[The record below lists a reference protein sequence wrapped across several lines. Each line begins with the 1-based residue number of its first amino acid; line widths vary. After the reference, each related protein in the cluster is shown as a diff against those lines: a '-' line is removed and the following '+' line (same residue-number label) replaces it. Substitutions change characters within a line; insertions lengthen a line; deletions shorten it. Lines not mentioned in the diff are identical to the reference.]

1 MAENNFKPFA
11 VGAGANVSSQTDWEN
26 LVALSTGFT
35 AGIARSEQINK
46 ALRQGTVMASVLG
59 QIILEQT
66 AEDVLDNGDTAALKA
81 QLLTALTSLQ
91 IDSVYPVG
99 AVLFFAQNKN
109 PNTLF
114 HWDGMELHRRKQ
126 NNSTWTSRMDRM
138 FWVQGGAD
146 TVSLA
151 KANLPAQALS
161 ITGTAASVDLGTKTT
176 DSRGAHSHG
185 WGSSMQKQ
193 GGSDQAVGSN
203 GGTDFGTTS
212 TSGAHTHSVALG
224 SHSHSV
230 SGNTE
235 NMGSGTALNITNAYV
250 KLMGWYR
257 SA

>member
-11 VGAGANVSSQTDWEN
+11 VGAGANVSSQADWEN

-35 AGIARSEQINK
+35 AGVARSEQVNK

-59 QIILEQT
+59 QIIADQT
-66 AEDVLDNGDTAALKA
+66 AEDVLDDGDTAALKT
-81 QLLTALTSLQ
+81 QLLAALTSLQ

-114 HWDGMELHRRKQ
+114 PGTTWNYIGENKTIRLGLQ
-126 NNSTWTSRMDRM
+126 NGTDVLTT
-138 FWVQGGAD
+138 GGAD
-146 TVSLA
+146 SVTIA
-151 KANLPAQALS
+151 KGNLPAQALS
-161 ITGTAASVDLGTKTT
+161 VSGTAASVDLGTKTT
-176 DSRGAHSHG
+176 NSQGAHSHG

-203 GGTDFGTTS
+203 GGTNFGTTS
-212 TSGAHTHSVALG
+212 EAGVHTHSVELG
-224 SHSHSV
+224 SHGHNV

-235 NMGSGTALNITNAYV
+235 NMGSGTALNITNSYV

>member
-11 VGAGANVSSQTDWEN
+11 VGAGANVSSQADWEN

-35 AGIARSEQINK
+35 AGIARSEQVNK

-59 QIILEQT
+59 QIIADQT
-66 AEDVLDNGDTAALKA
+66 AEDVLDDGDTAALKT
-81 QLLTALTSLQ
+81 QLLAALTSLQ

-114 HWDGMELHRRKQ
+114 PGTTWNYIGENKTIRLGLQ
-126 NNSTWTSRMDRM
+126 NGTDVLTT
-138 FWVQGGAD
+138 GGAD
-146 TVSLA
+146 TVTIA
-151 KANLPAQALS
+151 KGNLPAQALS
-161 ITGTAASVDLGTKTT
+161 VSGTAASVDLGTKTT
-176 DSRGAHSHG
+176 NSQGAHSHG

-203 GGTDFGTTS
+203 GGTNFGS
-212 TSGAHTHSVALG
+212 TSEAGDHTHSLELG
-224 SHSHSV
+224 SHGHNV

-235 NMGSGTALNITNAYV
+235 NMGSGTALNITNSYV

>member
-11 VGAGANVSSQTDWEN
+11 VGAGANVSSQADWEN

-35 AGIARSEQINK
+35 AGVARSEQVNK

-59 QIILEQT
+59 QIIADQT
-66 AEDVLDNGDTAALKA
+66 AEDVLDDGDTAALKT
-81 QLLTALTSLQ
+81 QLLAALTSLQ

-114 HWDGMELHRRKQ
+114 PGTTWNYIGENKTIRLGLQ
-126 NNSTWTSRMDRM
+126 NGTDVLTT
-138 FWVQGGAD
+138 GGAD
-146 TVSLA
+146 TVTIA
-151 KANLPAQALS
+151 KGNLPAQALS
-161 ITGTAASVDLGTKTT
+161 VSGTAASVDLGTKTT
-176 DSRGAHSHG
+176 NSQGAHSHG

-203 GGTDFGTTS
+203 GGTNFGTTS
-212 TSGAHTHSVALG
+212 EAGDHTHSVELG
-224 SHSHSV
+224 SHGHNV

-235 NMGSGTALNITNAYV
+235 NMGSGTALNITNSYL

>member
-26 LVALSTGFT
+26 LALSTGFT

-109 PNTLF
+109 PTHF
-114 HWDGMELHRRKQ
+114 SWDGMELHRRKQ
-126 NNSTWTSRMDRM
+126 NNSTWTSEWIGCSGYR
-138 FWVQGGAD
+138 GAD

-176 DSRGAHSHG
+176 DSQGAL
-185 WGSSMQKQ
+185 
-193 GGSDQAVGSN
+193 
-203 GGTDFGTTS
+203 TR
-212 TSGAHTHSVALG
+212 
-224 SHSHSV
+224 
-230 SGNTE
+230 
-235 NMGSGTALNITNAYV
+235 MG
-250 KLMGWYR
+250 
-257 SA
+257 

>member
-109 PNTLF
+109 PNTF
-114 HWDGMELHRRKQ
+114 PWDGMELHRRKQ
-126 NNSTWTSRMDRM
+126 NNSTWTSE
-138 FWVQGGAD
+138 WIGC
-146 TVSLA
+146 
-151 KANLPAQALS
+151 
-161 ITGTAASVDLGTKTT
+161 
-176 DSRGAHSHG
+176 
-185 WGSSMQKQ
+185 
-193 GGSDQAVGSN
+193 
-203 GGTDFGTTS
+203 
-212 TSGAHTHSVALG
+212 SGYR
-224 SHSHSV
+224 
-230 SGNTE
+230 
-235 NMGSGTALNITNAYV
+235 GSGYGFSGQSKLTCTGIEYYRNCCFSRSGHKNYRQPGSALTR
-250 KLMGWYR
+250 MG
-257 SA
+257 

>member
-11 VGAGANVSSQTDWEN
+11 VGAGANVSSQADWEN

-35 AGIARSEQINK
+35 AGVARSEQVNK

-59 QIILEQT
+59 QIIADQT
-66 AEDVLDNGDTAALKA
+66 AEDVLDDGDTAALKT
-81 QLLTALTSLQ
+81 QLLAALTSLQ

-114 HWDGMELHRRKQ
+114 PGTTWNYIGENKTIRLGLQ
-126 NNSTWTSRMDRM
+126 NGTDVLTT
-138 FWVQGGAD
+138 GGAD
-146 TVSLA
+146 TVTIA
-151 KANLPAQALS
+151 KGNLPAQALS
-161 ITGTAASVDLGTKTT
+161 VSGTAASVDLGTKTT
-176 DSRGAHSHG
+176 NSKGAHSHG

-203 GGTDFGTTS
+203 GGTNFGTTS
-212 TSGAHTHSVALG
+212 EAGDHTHSVELG
-224 SHSHSV
+224 SHGHNV

-235 NMGSGTALNITNAYV
+235 NMGSGTALNITNSYV

>member
-11 VGAGANVSSQTDWEN
+11 VGAGANVSTQADWEG

-35 AGIARSEQINK
+35 AGIARSEQVNK

-59 QIILEQT
+59 QLIADQT
-66 AEDVLDNGDTAALKA
+66 DEDVLDDGDTDALKT
-81 QLLTALTSLQ
+81 QLLAALTSLQ
-91 IDSVYPVG
+91 IDSVYPIG
-99 AVLFFAQNKN
+99 AVLFFTQNKN

-114 HWDGMELHRRKQ
+114 PGTTWNYIGENKTIRLGLQ
-126 NNSTWTSRMDRM
+126 NGSDILDT
-138 FWVQGGAD
+138 GGAD

-151 KANLPAQALS
+151 KENLPAQTLS

-176 DSRGAHSHG
+176 DSQGDHSHG

-212 TSGAHTHSVALG
+212 TAGAHTHSVALG
-224 SHSHSV
+224 SHSHSI

>member
-11 VGAGANVSSQTDWEN
+11 VGAGANVSTQADWEN

-35 AGIARSEQINK
+35 AGIARSEQVNK

-59 QIILEQT
+59 QIIADQT
-66 AEDVLDNGDTAALKA
+66 AEDVLDDGDTAALKT
-81 QLLTALTSLQ
+81 QLLAALTSLQ

-114 HWDGMELHRRKQ
+114 PGTTWGYIGENKTIRLGLQ
-126 NNSTWTSRMDRM
+126 NGTDVLTT
-138 FWVQGGAD
+138 GGAD
-146 TVSLA
+146 TVTIA
-151 KANLPAQALS
+151 KGNLPAQTLS
-161 ITGTAASVDLGTKTT
+161 VSGTAASVDLGTKTT
-176 DSRGAHSHG
+176 NSQGAHSHG

-203 GGTDFGTTS
+203 GDTNFGTTS
-212 TSGAHTHSVALG
+212 EAGAHTHSVELG
-224 SHSHSV
+224 SHSHDI

-235 NMGSGTALNITNAYV
+235 NMGSGNALNITNSYV

>member
-11 VGAGANVSSQTDWEN
+11 VGAGANVSSQADWEN

-35 AGIARSEQINK
+35 AGVARSEQVNK

-59 QIILEQT
+59 QIIADQT
-66 AEDVLDNGDTAALKA
+66 AEDVLDDGDTAALKT
-81 QLLTALTSLQ
+81 QLLAALTSLQ

-114 HWDGMELHRRKQ
+114 PGTTWNYIGENKTIRLGLQ
-126 NNSTWTSRMDRM
+126 NGTDVLTT
-138 FWVQGGAD
+138 GGAD
-146 TVSLA
+146 SVTIA
-151 KANLPAQALS
+151 KGNLPAQALS
-161 ITGTAASVDLGTKTT
+161 VSGTAASVDLGTKTT
-176 DSRGAHSHG
+176 NSQGAHSHG
-185 WGSSMQKQ
+185 WGSSMKKQ

-212 TSGAHTHSVALG
+212 TSGAHTHSVSLG

>member
-11 VGAGANVSSQTDWEN
+11 VGAGANVSSQADWEN

-35 AGIARSEQINK
+35 AGIARSEQVNK

-59 QIILEQT
+59 QIIADQT
-66 AEDVLDNGDTAALKA
+66 AEDVLDDGDTAALKT
-81 QLLTALTSLQ
+81 QLLAALTSLQ

-109 PNTLF
+109 PNMLF
-114 HWDGMELHRRKQ
+114 PGTTWNYIGENKTIRLGLQ
-126 NNSTWTSRMDRM
+126 NGTDVLTT
-138 FWVQGGAD
+138 GGAD
-146 TVSLA
+146 TVTIA
-151 KANLPAQALS
+151 KGNLPAQALS
-161 ITGTAASVDLGTKTT
+161 VSGTAASVDLGTKTT
-176 DSRGAHSHG
+176 DSQGAHSHG

-235 NMGSGTALNITNAYV
+235 NMGSGTALNITNSYV

>member
-114 HWDGMELHRRKQ
+114 PGTVWNYIGENKTIRLGLQ
-126 NNSTWTSRMDRM
+126 NGSD
-138 FWVQGGAD
+138 V
-146 TVSLA
+146 
-151 KANLPAQALS
+151 
-161 ITGTAASVDLGTKTT
+161 LGT
-176 DSRGAHSHG
+176 
-185 WGSSMQKQ
+185 
-193 GGSDQAVGSN
+193 GGSGYGFSGQSKLTCTGIEYYRNCCFSRSGHKNYRQPRERTHTDGVAQCRNKVVQIRRWALMAVLIL
-203 GGTDFGTTS
+203 
-212 TSGAHTHSVALG
+212 ALHQRVG
-224 SHSHSV
+224 HIPIALPWV
-230 SGNTE
+230 L
-235 NMGSGTALNITNAYV
+235 TATVFPVIPRTWV
-250 KLMGWYR
+250 VVPH
-257 SA
+257 

>member
-114 HWDGMELHRRKQ
+114 PGTVWNYIGENKTIRLGLQD
-126 NNSTWTSRMDRM
+126 
-138 FWVQGGAD
+138 GAD
-146 TVSLA
+146 VLTTGGSDTA
-151 KANLPAQALS
+151 TIGKSNLPAVSLTVS
-161 ITGTAASVDLGTKTT
+161 GSAASVDLGTKTT
-176 DSRGAHSHG
+176 SSNGDHTHG

-193 GGSDQAVGSN
+193 GGSDQAVGNNS
-203 GGTDFGTTS
+203 GTDFGTTS
-212 TSGAHTHSVALG
+212 TAGAHTHSVALG
-224 SHSHSV
+224 SHTHAV
-230 SGNTE
+230 SGTTE
-235 NMGSGTALNITNAYV
+235 NMGTGAALTVTNAYV

-257 SA
+257 TA

>member
-11 VGAGANVSSQTDWEN
+11 VGAGANVSSQADWEN

-35 AGIARSEQINK
+35 AGVARSEQVNK

-59 QIILEQT
+59 QIIADQT
-66 AEDVLDNGDTAALKA
+66 AEDVLDDGDTAALKT
-81 QLLTALTSLQ
+81 QLLAALTSLQ

-114 HWDGMELHRRKQ
+114 PGTTWNYIGENKTIRLGFQ
-126 NNSTWTSRMDRM
+126 NGTDVLTT
-138 FWVQGGAD
+138 GGAD
-146 TVSLA
+146 TVTIA
-151 KANLPAQALS
+151 KGNLPAQALS
-161 ITGTAASVDLGTKTT
+161 VSGTAASVDLGTKTT
-176 DSRGAHSHG
+176 NSQGAHSHG

-203 GGTDFGTTS
+203 GGTNFGTTS
-212 TSGAHTHSVALG
+212 EAGDHTHSVELG
-224 SHSHSV
+224 SHGHNV

-235 NMGSGTALNITNAYV
+235 NMGSGTALNITNSYV

>member
-11 VGAGANVSSQTDWEN
+11 VGAGANVSSQADWEN

-35 AGIARSEQINK
+35 AGIARSDQVNK

-66 AEDVLDNGDTAALKA
+66 AEDVLDNGDTDALKV
-81 QLLTALTSLQ
+81 QLLAALTSLQ

-114 HWDGMELHRRKQ
+114 PGTTWNYIGENKTIRLGLQNGTDVMGM
-126 NNSTWTSRMDRM
+126 
-138 FWVQGGAD
+138 GGAD
-146 TVSLA
+146 TVSLT
-151 KANLPAQALS
+151 KANLPAQTLS

-176 DSRGAHSHG
+176 DSQGAHSHG
-185 WGSSMQKQ
+185 WGSAMQKS
-193 GGSDQAVGSN
+193 GGSDQAVGN
-203 GGTDFGTTS
+203 NAGTNFGTTS
-212 TSGAHTHSVALG
+212 TDGDHTHSVALG

-235 NMGSGTALNITNAYV
+235 NMGSGTALNITNSYV

>member
-11 VGAGANVSSQTDWEN
+11 VGAGANVSSQADWEN

-35 AGIARSEQINK
+35 AGVARSEQVNK

-59 QIILEQT
+59 QIIADQT
-66 AEDVLDNGDTAALKA
+66 AEDVLDDGDTAALKT
-81 QLLTALTSLQ
+81 QLLAALTSLQ

-114 HWDGMELHRRKQ
+114 PGTTWNYIGENKTIRLGLQ
-126 NNSTWTSRMDRM
+126 NGTDVLTT
-138 FWVQGGAD
+138 GGAV
-146 TVSLA
+146 TVTIA
-151 KANLPAQALS
+151 KGNLPAQALS
-161 ITGTAASVDLGTKTT
+161 VSGTAASVDLGTKTT
-176 DSRGAHSHG
+176 NSQGAHSHG

-203 GGTDFGTTS
+203 GGTNFGTTS
-212 TSGAHTHSVALG
+212 EAGDHTHSVELG
-224 SHSHSV
+224 SHGHNV

-235 NMGSGTALNITNAYV
+235 NMGSGTALNITNSYV

>member
-11 VGAGANVSSQTDWEN
+11 VGAGANVSSQADWEN

-35 AGIARSEQINK
+35 AGVARSEQVNK

-59 QIILEQT
+59 QIIADQT
-66 AEDVLDNGDTAALKA
+66 AEDVLDDGDTAALKT
-81 QLLTALTSLQ
+81 QLLAALTSLQ

-114 HWDGMELHRRKQ
+114 PGTTWNYIGENKTIRLGLQ
-126 NNSTWTSRMDRM
+126 NGTDVLTT
-138 FWVQGGAD
+138 GGAD
-146 TVSLA
+146 SVTIA
-151 KANLPAQALS
+151 KGNLPAQALS
-161 ITGTAASVDLGTKTT
+161 VSGTAASVDLGTKTT
-176 DSRGAHSHG
+176 NSQGAHSHG
-185 WGSSMQKQ
+185 WGSSMQKN

-203 GGTDFGTTS
+203 GGTNFGTTS
-212 TSGAHTHSVALG
+212 EAGDHTHSVELG
-224 SHSHSV
+224 SHGHNV

-235 NMGSGTALNITNAYV
+235 NMGSGTALNITNSYV

>member
-11 VGAGANVSSQTDWEN
+11 VGAGANVSSQADWEN

-35 AGIARSEQINK
+35 AGIARSEQVNK
-46 ALRQGTVMASVLG
+46 ALRQGTVKASVLG
-59 QIILEQT
+59 QIIADQT
-66 AEDVLDNGDTAALKA
+66 AENVLDDGDTATLKT
-81 QLLTALTSLQ
+81 QLLAALTSLQ

-114 HWDGMELHRRKQ
+114 PGTTWNYIGENKTIRLGLQ
-126 NNSTWTSRMDRM
+126 NGTDVLTT
-138 FWVQGGAD
+138 GGAD

-151 KANLPAQALS
+151 KENLPAQALS
-161 ITGTAASVDLGTKTT
+161 ISGTAASVDLGVKTT
-176 DSRGAHSHG
+176 NSQGEHSHG

-203 GGTDFGTTS
+203 GDTNFGS
-212 TSGAHTHSVALG
+212 TSEAGAHTHSVELG
-224 SHSHSV
+224 SHSHSI

-235 NMGSGTALNITNAYV
+235 NMGSGTALNITNSYV

>member
-11 VGAGANVSSQTDWEN
+11 VGAGANVSSQADWES

-35 AGIARSEQINK
+35 AGIARSEQVNK
-46 ALRQGTVMASVLG
+46 ALRQGTVMASILG

-66 AEDVLDNGDTAALKA
+66 AEDVLDNGDTDTLKGQLLAALA
-81 QLLTALTSLQ
+81 SLQ

-114 HWDGMELHRRKQ
+114 PGTTWNYIGENKTIRLGLQDGSDVLD
-126 NNSTWTSRMDRM
+126 T
-138 FWVQGGAD
+138 GGAD

-176 DSRGAHSHG
+176 DNQGDHSHG

-212 TSGAHTHSVALG
+212 TGGAHTHRIALG
-224 SHSHSV
+224 SHSHGV

-235 NMGSGTALNITNAYV
+235 NMGSGTALNITNSYV

>member
-11 VGAGANVSSQTDWEN
+11 VGAGANVSSQADWEN

-35 AGIARSEQINK
+35 AGIARSDQVNK

-66 AEDVLDNGDTAALKA
+66 AEDVLDNGDTNTLKGQLLAALA
-81 QLLTALTSLQ
+81 SLQ

-114 HWDGMELHRRKQ
+114 PGTTWNYIGENKTIRLGLQDGSDVLD
-126 NNSTWTSRMDRM
+126 T
-138 FWVQGGAD
+138 GGAD
-146 TVSLA
+146 TVSIA

-176 DSRGAHSHG
+176 DSQGAHSHG

-235 NMGSGTALNITNAYV
+235 NMGSGTALNITNTYV

>member
-11 VGAGANVSSQTDWEN
+11 VGAGANVSSQADWEN

-35 AGIARSEQINK
+35 AGIARSEQVNK

-59 QIILEQT
+59 QIIADQT
-66 AEDVLDNGDTAALKA
+66 AEDVLDDGDTAALKT
-81 QLLTALTSLQ
+81 QLLAALTSLQ

-114 HWDGMELHRRKQ
+114 PGTTWNYIGENKTIRLGLQ
-126 NNSTWTSRMDRM
+126 NGTDVLTT
-138 FWVQGGAD
+138 GGAD
-146 TVSLA
+146 TVTIA
-151 KANLPAQALS
+151 KGNLPAQALS
-161 ITGTAASVDLGTKTT
+161 VSGTAASVDLGTKTT
-176 DSRGAHSHG
+176 DSQGAHSHG

>member
-1 MAENNFKPFA
+1 MPVNNFKPFA
-11 VGAGANVSSQTDWEN
+11 IASGANVATQAEWEA
-26 LVALSTGFT
+26 LIALSTGFT
-35 AGIARSEQINK
+35 AGIARSGQVNK
-46 ALRQGTVMASVLG
+46 ALRQATVIASAIAQFISDQSDV
-59 QIILEQT
+59 
-66 AEDVLDNGDTAALKA
+66 DVLDDGDMDKLGG
-81 QLLTALTSLQ
+81 QLRSALTSLQ
-91 IDSVYPVG
+91 VDSVYPVG
-99 AVLFFAQNKN
+99 IVLFFAQNKN

-114 HWDGMELHRRKQ
+114 PGTVWNYIGENKTIRLGLQ
-126 NNSTWTSRMDRM
+126 NGSDVLDT
-138 FWVQGGAD
+138 GGAD
-146 TVSLA
+146 KVSLA

-176 DSRGAHSHG
+176 DSQGAHSHG

-203 GGTDFGTTS
+203 GGTYFGTTS

-235 NMGSGTALNITNAYV
+235 NMGSGTALNITNTYV

>member
-11 VGAGANVSSQTDWEN
+11 VGAGANVSSQADWEN

-35 AGIARSEQINK
+35 AGVARSEQVNK

-59 QIILEQT
+59 QIIADQT
-66 AEDVLDNGDTAALKA
+66 AEDVLDDGDTAALKT
-81 QLLTALTSLQ
+81 QLLAALTSLQ

-114 HWDGMELHRRKQ
+114 PGTTWNYIGENKTIRLGLQ
-126 NNSTWTSRMDRM
+126 NGTDVLTT
-138 FWVQGGAD
+138 GGAD
-146 TVSLA
+146 TVTIA
-151 KANLPAQALS
+151 KGNLPAQALS
-161 ITGTAASVDLGTKTT
+161 VSGTAASVDLGTKTT
-176 DSRGAHSHG
+176 NSQGAHSHG
-185 WGSSMQKQ
+185 WGSSMQKK

-203 GGTDFGTTS
+203 GGTNFGTTS
-212 TSGAHTHSVALG
+212 EAGDHTHSVELG
-224 SHSHSV
+224 SHGHNV

-235 NMGSGTALNITNAYV
+235 NMGSGTALNITNSYV

>member
-35 AGIARSEQINK
+35 AGIARSEQVNK

-59 QIILEQT
+59 QIIADQT
-66 AEDVLDNGDTAALKA
+66 AEDVLDNGDTDTLKT
-81 QLLTALTSLQ
+81 QLLAALTSLQ
-91 IDSVYPVG
+91 IDSVYPIG

-114 HWDGMELHRRKQ
+114 PGTTWNYIGENKTIRLGLQDGTDVL
-126 NNSTWTSRMDRM
+126 TT
-138 FWVQGGAD
+138 GGAD
-146 TVSLA
+146 SVPLT
-151 KANLPAQALS
+151 KANLPASSLS
-161 ITGTAASVDLGTKTT
+161 FSGTADSVDLGTKTT
-176 DSRGAHSHG
+176 DSQGNHSHG

-203 GGTDFGTTS
+203 GGSDFGTTS

-224 SHSHSV
+224 SHSHSI

-235 NMGSGTALNITNAYV
+235 NMGSGSPVNITNAYV

>member
-99 AVLFFAQNKN
+99 AVLFFAQNKT
-109 PNTLF
+109 PTHF
-114 HWDGMELHRRKQ
+114 SPGRYGITSEKTKQ
-126 NNSTWTSRMDRM
+126 FDLDFRMDRM
-138 FWVQGGAD
+138 FWVQGSGYGFSGQSKL
-146 TVSLA
+146 TC
-151 KANLPAQALS
+151 
-161 ITGTAASVDLGTKTT
+161 TGIEYYRNCCFSRSGHKTT

>member
-11 VGAGANVSSQTDWEN
+11 VGAGANVSSQADWEN

-35 AGIARSEQINK
+35 AGVARSEQVNK

-59 QIILEQT
+59 QIIADQT
-66 AEDVLDNGDTAALKA
+66 AEDVLDDGDTAALKT
-81 QLLTALTSLQ
+81 QLLAALTSLQ

-114 HWDGMELHRRKQ
+114 PGTTWNYIGENKTIRLGLQ
-126 NNSTWTSRMDRM
+126 NGTDVLTT
-138 FWVQGGAD
+138 GGAD
-146 TVSLA
+146 SVTIA
-151 KANLPAQALS
+151 KGNLPAQALS
-161 ITGTAASVDLGTKTT
+161 VSGTAASVDLGTKTT
-176 DSRGAHSHG
+176 NSQGAHSHG

-203 GGTDFGTTS
+203 GGTNFGTTS
-212 TSGAHTHSVALG
+212 EAGDHTHSVELG
-224 SHSHSV
+224 SHGHNV

-235 NMGSGTALNITNAYV
+235 NMGSGTALNITNSYV